1 MSSPAIQPETDIQL
15 ALQNY
20 QARVERSLTR
30 NLPSADESPARLHD
44 AMRYAT
50 LNGGKRIRAALV
62 YAVGAALGCHE
73 ELLLDDAACAVEL
86 IHAYSLVHDDLP
98 CMDDDELRRGQP
110 TCHRAFDEATA
121 LLVGDALQALAFEIL
136 SAHPQHS
143 EQRIRMIRTL
153 SVASSSR
160 GMAGGQAIDLESV
173 GKTLDF
179 GQLEDMHNRK
189 TGALILAAVQM
200 GGLAA
205 NADDAVMTNLESYGR
220 AIGLAFQVA
229 DDILDVEGD
238 TSILG
243 KKAGADAALG
253 KPTYPGIMGL
263 EQAKAQANKLR
274 QDALESVA
282 DLGDNGGL
290 LSGIANYIVE
300 RAS

>member
-1 MSSPAIQPETDIQL
+1 M
-15 ALQNY
+15 ALINFQT
-20 QARVERSLTR
+20 RVERSLAR
-30 NLPSADESPARLHD
+30 MLPPAGESPARLHE
-44 AMRYAT
+44 AMQYAT

-62 YAVGAALGCHE
+62 YATGEALGCDE
-73 ELLLDDAACAVEL
+73 VLLLDDAACAVEL

-98 CMDDDELRRGQP
+98 CMDDDDLRRGQP

-136 SAHPQHS
+136 SGHEQHS
-143 EQRIRMIRTL
+143 DRRIQMIKIL
-153 SVASSSR
+153 AEASSSR

-173 GKTLDF
+173 GKTLELE
-179 GQLEDMHNRK
+179 QLEDMHNRK
-189 TGALILAAVQM
+189 TGALILASVQM

-205 NADDAVMTNLESYGR
+205 NADSAAMASLNAYGR
-220 AIGLAFQVA
+220 AIGLAFQVT

-238 TSILG
+238 TDILG

-263 EQAKAQANKLR
+263 EQAKAQANRLR

-282 DLGDNGGL
+282 NLGDNGGL
-290 LSGIANYIVE
+290 LFGIANYIVE
-300 RAS
+300 RTS